1 VSLFIHQTLTD
12 TRIEFDNLI
21 QDFHPEETGSI
32 SSSYYYGYIIIN
44 DTLYPNWSNGEN
56 IN

>member
-1 VSLFIHQTLTD
+1 MSLFIHQTLTD